1 MNFFN
6 TALKQELARCKEAL
20 AQALALQDALN
31 RSQAI
36 IEFQP
41 DGTILGANEN
51 FLHTMGY
58 RLDEIVGQHHH
69 MFCQRQQ
76 AESIEYRQFWA
87 RLARG
92 EFIRE
97 RFLRLDKQG
106 QDVWLEASYNP
117 VRDATGAV
125 TKVIKLATDITQNVV
140 QQHEDDAIMT
150 ALNRSTAVIEFNPS
164 GEVLAANDNFLSV
177 MGYRPQDVIG
187 RHHRL
192 FCAPEETTGSG
203 YQQFWQQLNRGE
215 YCSGRFQRRN
225 REGKV
230 IWLEASYNPVF
241 DTRGRLYKIVK
252 FASDI
257 TAKVLEQ
264 QAESAATHLAFETA
278 LQTDA
283 EAQGGAEVVTRTV
296 DMVQGIAGGLTH
308 AAERLSAVSQ
318 QSELINSIVQS
329 IRGIAEQ
336 TNLLALN
343 AAIEA
348 ARAGEQ
354 GRGFAVV
361 ADEVRN
367 LASRTAQATEEI
379 IEVVRRNHELA
390 QEAVSSMRQSCEKV
404 DQGVVLANEAGRA
417 IQSIQGGAQRMVQ
430 AIQRLTHKIDDGLRP
445 GTVVQPS

>member
-6 TALKQELARCKEAL
+6 TALKQELARCNEAL

-58 RLDEIVGQHHH
+58 RLDEIVGQHHR

-76 AESIEYRQFWA
+76 AESNEYRQFWA

-106 QDVWLEASYNP
+106 RDVWLEASYNP
-117 VRDATGAV
+117 VHDATGAV
-125 TKVIKLATDITQNVV
+125 TKVIKLATDITQSVV
-140 QQHEDDAIMT
+140 QQHEEDAIMT

>member
-6 TALKQELARCKEAL
+6 AALKQELARCKEEL
-20 AQALALQDALN
+20 AQALALRESLN

-36 IEFQP
+36 IEFLP
-41 DGTILGANEN
+41 DGTILGANDN
-51 FLHTMGY
+51 FLQTMGY
-58 RLDEIVGQHHH
+58 RLDEIVGQHHR
-69 MFCQRQQ
+69 MFCQQQ
-76 AESIEYRQFWA
+76 EAQSTEYRQFWA

-106 QDVWLEASYNP
+106 QDVWLEATYNP
-117 VRDATGAV
+117 VHDATGAV
-125 TKVIKLATDITQNVV
+125 TKVIKLATNITPSVTHE
-140 QQHEDDAIMT
+140 HEDDAIIT
-150 ALNRSTAVIEFNPS
+150 ALNRSMAVIEFNPG
-164 GEVLAANDNFLSV
+164 GEVVAANDNFLSV
-177 MGYRPQDVIG
+177 MGYRRQDVIG

-192 FCAPEETTGSG
+192 FCAPEETSSPN
-203 YQQFWQQLNRGE
+203 YQHFWQRLNRGE

-225 REGKV
+225 RDGKV

-257 TAKVLEQ
+257 TAEIMEQ
-264 QAESAATHLAFETA
+264 QAESEATHLAYESA

-283 EAQGGAEVVTRTV
+283 EAQGGAEVVSRTV

-318 QSELINSIVQS
+318 QSEMINSIVQS

-390 QEAVSSMRQSCEKV
+390 QEAVSSMQQSCDKV
-404 DQGVVLANEAGRA
+404 DQGVLLAHEAGRA
-417 IQSIQGGAQRMVQ
+417 IQSIQGGAQRMVET
-430 AIQRLTHKIDDGLRP
+430 IQRLTHKLNHGL
-445 GTVVQPS
+445 